1 MSVRERLDSDHT
13 PSSRGIWDTFADSLC
28 AHQNTK
34 IHLGSEQLR
43 ALTLSGPDSKN
54 PLPPRSDALAR
65 SLYSRAASSVDCKFQ
80 NNRFAAPTAGGQK
93 RRILILLLTM
103 TMMALAS
110 VNFIIKCKQQWPLVA
125 LTESEWRHLCPHSIR
140 TMLIAG

>member
-43 ALTLSGPDSKN
+43 ALTLSDPDSKN
-54 PLPPRSDALAR
+54 PLPPRSDALGPFIRAPLR
-65 SLYSRAASSVDCKFQ
+65 VSIANFKTTGSRHQ
-80 NNRFAAPTAGGQK
+80 RAGK
-93 RRILILLLTM
+93 
-103 TMMALAS
+103 
-110 VNFIIKCKQQWPLVA
+110 NEEF
-125 LTESEWRHLCPHSIR
+125 
-140 TMLIAG
+140 